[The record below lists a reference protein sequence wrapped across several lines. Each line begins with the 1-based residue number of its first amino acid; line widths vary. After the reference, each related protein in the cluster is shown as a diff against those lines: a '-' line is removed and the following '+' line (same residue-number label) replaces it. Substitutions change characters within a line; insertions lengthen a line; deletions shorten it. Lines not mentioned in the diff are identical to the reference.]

1 MFMKKNEFIKKVI
14 DISVKNVK
22 NGGGPFGA
30 LIVKNDKIVSYGIN
44 DVTLKNDPTAH
55 AEINAIRKAAKKLK
69 TFDLKDCIIFSS
81 CEPCPM
87 CFSAIYWANI
97 KKVYYLA
104 TRKEAAKYG
113 FKDEKIYKELKNKIV
128 SIKMEKVENKDKE
141 LPFKLWNSQKNKIQY

>member
-1 MFMKKNEFIKKVI
+1 MKNNEFIKKVI
-14 DISVKNVK
+14 DISIKNVK

-30 LIVKNDKIVSYGIN
+30 LIVKNNKIVSYGIN

-69 TFDLKDCIIFSS
+69 TFDLKDCVIYSS

-97 KKVYYLA
+97 KKVYYVA

-113 FKDEKIYKELKNKIV
+113 FRDEKIYKELKNKIV
-128 SIKMEKVENKDKE
+128 SIKMEKIENENKE
-141 LPFKLWNSQKNKIQY
+141 VPFKLWNNQKNKIKY

>member
-14 DISVKNVK
+14 DISIKNVK
-22 NGGGPFGA
+22 NGGGPFAA

-69 TFDLKDCIIFSS
+69 SFDLKDCVIYSS

-97 KKVYYLA
+97 KKVYYVA

-113 FKDEKIYKELKNKIV
+113 FRDDKIYKELKNKIV
-128 SIKMEKVENKDKE
+128 SIKMEKVEDENKE
-141 LPFKLWNSQKNKIQY
+141 VPFKLWNNQKNKIKY